1 MVQYGEKI
9 SPLCSPVPSVVAPP
23 QQSIG
28 VVMGPEQSGRT
39 GLGAA
44 RDDSM
49 RKCSLAECVA
59 AAVLWLQGRGAAN

>member
-1 MVQYGEKI
+1 MVQYGEKYPLSALL
-9 SPLCSPVPSVVAPP
+9 SPLWWHLL
-23 QQSIG
+23 G

-49 RKCSLAECVA
+49 RKCSLAERVA